1 MNFGKGYANIFVFF
15 LCYSILQ
22 VSTSATE
29 FSNPGSFSSYQSNLG
44 GQKVVEV
51 ANKWVGATPQEIA
64 PGSIPLGSLEDR
76 KYVLSDESKS
86 FSNQKPVDSFTPIPQ
101 NRYQEFEPRKMVEYQ
116 TPQKKQVGTRW
127 VGPKP
132 DALAP
137 GIVPLG
143 SLGDKFYGQTPAR
156 STLGNSKEESHVR
169 DSGLRITT
177 FGSTR
182 PVYNSNVLQ
191 VEEDV
196 VGTVIWENSMG
207 VSLSQPLA
215 VGSYLTLIPKLDAL
229 MQTAAYQEKEQV
241 DPKSL
246 NYIYAMAKL
255 GLGFE
260 FSNDFSITSGIEF
273 GSSRSLRS
281 FNKQFESVVPSLQMS
296 NLFMLNESSI
306 LMLDT
311 MLRYSL
317 TDGQKPIQKDD
328 GDNVQVGVNL
338 GLVKIFGGDGQF
350 MLVNSL
356 GLSRSNYL
364 KHGNDGR
371 VDWLAYTSL
380 NLSWQIL
387 DWLSADFGTRYSNRW
402 VNSTGNSLG
411 IPEYNSL
418 DVALTLM
425 ANHLF

>member
-1 MNFGKGYANIFVFF
+1 
-15 LCYSILQ
+15 
-22 VSTSATE
+22 
-29 FSNPGSFSSYQSNLG
+29 
-44 GQKVVEV
+44 
-51 ANKWVGATPQEIA
+51 
-64 PGSIPLGSLEDR
+64 
-76 KYVLSDESKS
+76 
-86 FSNQKPVDSFTPIPQ
+86 
-101 NRYQEFEPRKMVEYQ
+101 
-116 TPQKKQVGTRW
+116 
-127 VGPKP
+127 
-132 DALAP
+132 
-137 GIVPLG
+137 
-143 SLGDKFYGQTPAR
+143 
-156 STLGNSKEESHVR
+156 
-169 DSGLRITT
+169 
-177 FGSTR
+177 
-182 PVYNSNVLQ
+182 
-191 VEEDV
+191 
-196 VGTVIWENSMG
+196 
-207 VSLSQPLA
+207 
-215 VGSYLTLIPKLDAL
+215 
-229 MQTAAYQEKEQV
+229 
-241 DPKSL
+241 
-246 NYIYAMAKL
+246 L